1 MCSHDSVVI
10 DVSTDGVNAFGF
22 RCKAKFWPILGCLA
36 GDSEPFIIGC
46 FFGKSKPGDLQTFLA
61 DFSAEVAVLLED
73 GVFLHG
79 KRLDFS
85 VRDYIMN
92 AEARAFVKCIIKHN
106 GKEGCEKC
114 CTRGKHFLGRMVFTN
129 LNAALRTDLSFRN
142 REHPRHHK
150 RNASPLELIGTNM
163 ISQFALDGLHLVYLG
178 VFQRWLNFILKEDHL
193 LLTMILWRH
202 CQET

>member
-1 MCSHDSVVI
+1 
-10 DVSTDGVNAFGF
+10 
-22 RCKAKFWPILGCLA
+22 
-36 GDSEPFIIGC
+36 
-46 FFGKSKPGDLQTFLA
+46 
-61 DFSAEVAVLLED
+61 
-73 GVFLHG
+73 
-79 KRLDFS
+79 
-85 VRDYIMN
+85 MN

-178 VFQRWLNFILKEDHL
+178 VFQRWLNFILKERGPFTIDDDTL
-193 LLTMILWRH
+193 EALSRDLVNMKPWCPEEFKRKPRE
-202 CQET
+202 QA